1 MPHECFFSKR
11 YWLLYFT
18 GYTDLQKC
26 QWPLHYRMA
35 ENCGH
40 YTQDHNTIML
50 WRRVVNLIEV
60 AKWNPLPQ
68 NSIYNTVIVFIFFV
82 LLQDRGHQTLSN
94 DTLVKLRTLD
104 RNPSSASNYASQY
117 GGGSPQVS
125 SKICTFKSVES
136 KYFWTVLKVIFYS
149 VGFIQLTER
158 EPRPQCGG
166 WWQPLGLAS
175 CGRVCGVPPGRFR
188 PQLRRHQG
196 GHHGRR
202 RWTQWVKAPQQV
214 QACS

>member
-1 MPHECFFSKR
+1 MIRNETFNTT
-11 YWLLYFT
+11 YWNKNDWVNFGCPMSVFTKYLQTSLLYFT

-125 SKICTFKSVES
+125 SKFCTFL
-136 KYFWTVLKVIFYS
+136 YCLK
-149 VGFIQLTER
+149 
-158 EPRPQCGG
+158 
-166 WWQPLGLAS
+166 
-175 CGRVCGVPPGRFR
+175 
-188 PQLRRHQG
+188 
-196 GHHGRR
+196 
-202 RWTQWVKAPQQV
+202 
-214 QACS
+214 